1 MSSPGAGAAGSV
13 GGRARRGGAAAAAGA
28 GAGFAVTCGPLLITV
43 RSESPAATEIGAEG
57 ADSLTVMMFEQ
68 LLQRIF
74 SIRPRTFS
82 SAMEYLVRQRSQ
94 TNFIRRVRGSLES
107 AWVLVTD

>member
-1 MSSPGAGAAGSV
+1 M
-13 GGRARRGGAAAAAGA
+13 
-28 GAGFAVTCGPLLITV
+28 TCGPLLITV

-68 LLQRIF
+68 LLQRIL

-94 TNFIRRVRGSLES
+94 TNFIPRCGSRLQES

>member
-1 MSSPGAGAAGSV
+1 MSSPGAALVLGGV
-13 GGRARRGGAAAAAGA
+13 GGRARPGLRVGAGAAGA
-28 GAGFAVTCGPLLITV
+28 AGFAAMCGPLLITV
-43 RSESPAATEIGAEG
+43 RSESPEATETGAEG

-82 SAMEYLVRQRSQ
+82 SAIEYLVRQRSQ
-94 TNFIRRVRGSLES
+94 TNFIRRCGWRLP
-107 AWVLVTD
+107 

>member
-1 MSSPGAGAAGSV
+1 M
-13 GGRARRGGAAAAAGA
+13 
-28 GAGFAVTCGPLLITV
+28 ITV
-43 RSESPAATEIGAEG
+43 RSESPTVTEMGDG

-74 SIRPRTFS
+74 RILPRTLS

-94 TNFIRRVRGSLES
+94 TNFIPRVGLVAPAES
-107 AWVLVTD
+107 TG

>member
-1 MSSPGAGAAGSV
+1 MSSADAATGGV
-13 GGRARRGGAAAAAGA
+13 GGRARRAGAAAAAGA
-28 GAGFAVTCGPLLITV
+28 GFAGAAAAWGPLLITV
-43 RSESPAATEIGAEG
+43 RSESPEATDIGAEG

-94 TNFIRRVRGSLES
+94 TNFISQCSSRLP
-107 AWVLVTD
+107 